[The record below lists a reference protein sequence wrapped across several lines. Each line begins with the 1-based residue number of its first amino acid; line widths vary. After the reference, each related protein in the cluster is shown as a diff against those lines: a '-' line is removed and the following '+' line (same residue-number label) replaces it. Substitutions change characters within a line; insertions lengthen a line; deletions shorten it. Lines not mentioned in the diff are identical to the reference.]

1 MCELVLDANARIFL
15 QYLLDA
21 RSPLCVP
28 ADLRALL
35 ERGAHIIAS
44 SRSTSTEKM
53 SSDEESGEE
62 LELTHEQQSDTN
74 ASTSDARS
82 ASKQEL
88 LRARIS
94 QPLLDALRDS
104 IGDLRV
110 QPSAL
115 VFLRLALKF
124 ARGTLTV

>member
-35 ERGAHIIAS
+35 ERGANFLAP

-53 SSDEESGEE
+53 SSGEESGEE
-62 LELTHEQQSDTN
+62 LELTHEQQSDT
-74 ASTSDARS
+74 STSDARS

-104 IGDLRV
+104 IDDLRA

-115 VFLRLALKF
+115 VFLRLVLKF